1 MFSAEIPNINFLD
14 KIGEELAQNV
24 PFDEKLPLKV
34 DIDESLKPIYYFSIW
49 IGHVP
54 SNSASS
60 FVFYLV

>member
-34 DIDESLKPIYYFSIW
+34 DIDESLKPIYYFSI
-49 IGHVP
+49 
-54 SNSASS
+54 
-60 FVFYLV
+60 